1 MGTLANAIRPFST
14 CSLSTNRQAARC
26 LRPWGAEEQ
35 DRTGVG
41 GGVLDSEGLIT
52 DLVEYG
58 IVLAGPKEKG
68 HGFREKIR
76 KEVH

>member
-1 MGTLANAIRPFST
+1 MPL
-14 CSLSTNRQAARC
+14 
-26 LRPWGAEEQ
+26 
-35 DRTGVG
+35 GVPEYQGVEG
-41 GGVLDSEGLIT
+41 GGSEGLIT